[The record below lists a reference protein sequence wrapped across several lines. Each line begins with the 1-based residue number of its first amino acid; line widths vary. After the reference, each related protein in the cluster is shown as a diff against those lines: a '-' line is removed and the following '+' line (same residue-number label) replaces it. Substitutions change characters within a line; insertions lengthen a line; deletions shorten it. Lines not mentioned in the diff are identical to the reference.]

1 MIVLPFAIASDG
13 NASAASG
20 AGADRAWLKLHTA
33 AARPPAMYY
42 VTSLLSL
49 SEVGDLIGISAA
61 IGRSSPSELHRHAC
75 DLEGLSSAP
84 CVFHI
89 HPRNFRR
96 QAHPTP

>member
-20 AGADRAWLKLHTA
+20 AGADRAWLKSCTQLLP
-33 AARPPAMYY
+33 ARRLTSMPCTGYY

-61 IGRSSPSELHRHAC
+61 IGALRAPHAIFF
-75 DLEGLSSAP
+75 DSLSN
-84 CVFHI
+84 H
-89 HPRNFRR
+89 
-96 QAHPTP
+96 